1 MGCTSSG
8 TSLQEWRWGW
18 VGYGLVAVGRASGEG
33 VTGRDGWGDGKEYG
47 SGDGGR
53 RLGFCLVPCLAKPRA

>member
-1 MGCTSSG
+1 M
-8 TSLQEWRWGW
+8 
-18 VGYGLVAVGRASGEG
+18 GYGLVAVGRASGEG